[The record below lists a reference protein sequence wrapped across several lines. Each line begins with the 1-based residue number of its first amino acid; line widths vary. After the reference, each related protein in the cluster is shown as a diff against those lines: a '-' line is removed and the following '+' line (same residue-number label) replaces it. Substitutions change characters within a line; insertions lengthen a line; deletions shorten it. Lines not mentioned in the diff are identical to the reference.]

1 MKGFHRSPIYGKN
14 RSTNKTNLNYILYF
28 FATNSVKKVVWI
40 LAVKNISNHCTK
52 AQNLWVKMKILNPV
66 SCDISQKLRQTKCV
80 LFKI

>member
-1 MKGFHRSPIYGKN
+1 MTGMEKLDFVLEKN
-14 RSTNKTNLNYILYF
+14 
-28 FATNSVKKVVWI
+28 
-40 LAVKNISNHCTK
+40 K